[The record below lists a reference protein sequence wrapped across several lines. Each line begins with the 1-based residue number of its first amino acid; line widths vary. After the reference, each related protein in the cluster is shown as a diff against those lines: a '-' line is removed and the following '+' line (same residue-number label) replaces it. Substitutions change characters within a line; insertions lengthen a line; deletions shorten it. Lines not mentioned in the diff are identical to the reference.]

1 VTFASIGSTIISCR
15 QTRAPRHF
23 SLQTGK
29 VRTVGAR
36 RIQQSGVGLRA
47 WPGRDRQQA
56 GGCPVCLRAK
66 PQLSFP
72 KVRWVRPEVLVDE
85 IKKSNHRRLPGPAPH
100 RKKLCVHEF
109 IYQNPLDWSLKTE
122 FLNDRSTHAAADRSL
137 LAVYYRP
144 QRPWRPRRKI
154 SLEAFFRTDAID
166 GHSFSQPSRLEPPL
180 VFDPPLSATEP
191 RSPIHHLRLALH
203 HQGGSH

>member
-15 QTRAPRHF
+15 QTRAPRRF

-109 IYQNPLDWSLKTE
+109 IYQNPLDWSLRTE
-122 FLNDRSTHAAADRSL
+122 FPNDRIYGKRFFGPMPLMGTPFLS
-137 LAVYYRP
+137 
-144 QRPWRPRRKI
+144 RRD
-154 SLEAFFRTDAID
+154 SNP
-166 GHSFSQPSRLEPPL
+166 HSFSI
-180 VFDPPLSATEP
+180 PLSAQQNQ

-203 HQGGSH
+203 HQGRSHEAQASITFNLTESGH